1 MSEMATAVRGTLRE
15 RTAEEI
21 RVLLARRRVSAAQ
34 LARQTGMK
42 QSTLARRMTGEIA
55 FDLDDL
61 ELIASALNVPVQSLL
76 PSATDASRATMD
88 LKSALTERPMP
99 TQRRPADNR
108 PSGHP
113 PAGGPP
119 GQRRT
124 GRVPRPARP

>member
-1 MSEMATAVRGTLRE
+1 METTNRESLRE
-15 RTAEEI
+15 ETAGEL
-21 RVLLARRRVSAAQ
+21 RALLARRRVSA
-34 LARQTGMK
+34 
-42 QSTLARRMTGEIA
+42 SELARRLDWKQSYMARRIDGRVA
-55 FDLDDL
+55 LDLDDL
-61 ELIASALNVPVQSLL
+61 QAIARAMEISVLELL
-76 PSATDASRATMD
+76 PRSVRNDARQATMD

-108 PSGHP
+108 PTGHP